1 MDKEEGKNCTN
12 GVLTTGGFVEV
23 NIDTFELKIRIAA
36 ISAGRV
42 DTVLVA
48 YHLYR
53 EKKGTEGH
61 ENPSPFYRK
70 PFDCSRQQ
78 EQVVPPKTWRRSGC
92 RTGHPGC
99 GRSRWTMKRK
109 VGVSSSLRSKV
120 AKFGTNGKNSEVM
133 GPAGKA
139 VFMSTERNMGRR

>member
-1 MDKEEGKNCTN
+1 MGKEEGKNCTN

-61 ENPSPFYRK
+61 ESPSRFTA
-70 PFDCSRQQ
+70 SRSNA
-78 EQVVPPKTWRRSGC
+78 VIKKNRSYLPKLGADLVAALATLDVDDLA
-92 RTGHPGC
+92 
-99 GRSRWTMKRK
+99 GR
-109 VGVSSSLRSKV
+109 
-120 AKFGTNGKNSEVM
+120 
-133 GPAGKA
+133 
-139 VFMSTERNMGRR
+139 